1 MKILLTILFATGTIL
16 VAAQKV
22 IPVYTDGKIPGSI
35 DCNKKE
41 VTAFN
46 PANNRETVADVMQP
60 SLTVYQPAMMNVAR
74 SAVIICPGGGYARL
88 AITHE
93 GYQVAEEMNKAGITA
108 FVLKY
113 RLPNDTCMQ
122 HKETAPLQDIQ
133 QAMILVKSHAA
144 DWGIDSSKVGVLG
157 FSAGGHLASTAATHF
172 TTSVANNPL
181 GVSVRP
187 AFAVLVYP
195 VISFTNELA
204 HAGSRDNL
212 LGKNATEGAINL
224 FSNEKQVTAQTPPC
238 FLVHAA
244 DDRTVP
250 VKNSIRFYEALL
262 ENKVK
267 GSLLIYQSG
276 GHGFGLVNPDTKET
290 WMPNAV
296 SWLKLNG
303 F

>member
-1 MKILLTILFATGTIL
+1 MKILLTIVLMSGTL
-16 VAAQKV
+16 LLTAQKV
-22 IPVYTDGKIPGSI
+22 IPVYADGKIPGAI

-41 VTAFN
+41 ITTSNAS
-46 PANNRETVADVMQP
+46 NNRETVADVMQP
-60 SLTVYQPAMMNVAR
+60 SLTVFQPVVMNAAR

-93 GYQVAEEMNKAGITA
+93 GYQVAEEMNKAGVTA

-172 TTSVANNPL
+172 TNSVADNPL
-181 GVSVRP
+181 GISVRP
-187 AFAVLVYP
+187 AFAILIYP
-195 VISFTNELA
+195 VISFSNELA
-204 HAGSRDNL
+204 HAGSRNNL
-212 LGKNATEGAINL
+212 LGKNPTQEAINL

-250 VKNSIRFYEALL
+250 VKNSIHFYEALL

-276 GHGFGLVNPDTKET
+276 GHGFGLINPDTKET
-290 WMPNAV
+290 WMTNAV